1 MTSHSA
7 LVLLSYR
14 SIVSA
19 AYDNIADNLKEA
31 EVLCNSLSGVK
42 PVRGFQRVALVAEEA
57 LCDRCRVRAESRVR
71 RAGREEDCRKAFI
84 SAGPGIEMNS
94 RRQ

>member
-31 EVLCNSLSGVK
+31 GVLRNSLSGVE
-42 PVRGFQRVALVAEEA
+42 PVRDFQRDAFVAKERAVRPRSRPGRRPSQASGA
-57 LCDRCRVRAESRVR
+57 RKDRRQ
-71 RAGREEDCRKAFI
+71 AFI